1 MAYATEQDL
10 ADYLGV
16 SMADLPADAER
27 LLQRASEEIDYWTLG
42 RASEGEATK
51 LAACAQ
57 VEWWLQL
64 RETLGTDLAGLDN
77 IRSFSLGKWSMT
89 FGDGA
94 SGGGGM
100 RGLAPR
106 ARQYLLLAGLLFR
119 GVRAR

>member
-1 MAYATEQDL
+1 MAYATVQDL

-16 SMADLPADAER
+16 STADLPADAER

-42 RASEGEATK
+42 QATPSEATR
-51 LAACAQ
+51 LAVCAQ

-64 RETLGTDLAGLDN
+64 RDTLGTDLAGLDN
-77 IRSFSLGKWSMT
+77 LRSISLDKWSMT
-89 FGDGA
+89 FGGGA

-100 RGLAPR
+100 RVLAPR

>member
-1 MAYATEQDL
+1 MPYATVQDL

-16 SMADLPADAER
+16 SKPDLPAEADR
-27 LLQRASEEIDYWTLG
+27 LLQRASQQLDYWTQG

-51 LAACAQ
+51 LATCAQ

-64 RETLGTDLAGLDN
+64 RDTLGTELAGLDN
-77 IRSFSLGKWSMT
+77 LRSVSLGKWSMT

-94 SGGGGM
+94 SGGGM

>member
-1 MAYATEQDL
+1 MAYATVQDL

-16 SMADLPADAER
+16 SEADLPADAER

-42 RASEGEATK
+42 QATPSEATR
-51 LAACAQ
+51 LAVCAQ

-64 RETLGTDLAGLDN
+64 RETLGTELAGLDN
-77 IRSFSLGKWSMT
+77 IRSISLGKWSMT

-94 SGGGGM
+94 SGGM